1 MRPPIHPC
9 QRVADAA
16 SDSPYDSPV
25 ALTHTHTQSQH
36 PATIQNRHSRT
47 LTTSTYNPATAGWHP
62 VTHSHVQPVRQT
74 QPTRQPAATRQQP
87 IDRQPAATRLPPL
100 PDPPTPSRTRASPL
114 LHGPEGELSP
124 GIFLYHSHESNT
136 TVVPAVPPVAGA
148 PMREET
154 LTQPAPRA
162 SPTLTTLSH
171 GIGGHL
177 CTQNPRAHV
186 PRAPAVKPSAFI
198 SDAPRPHRL
207 SSHALAIAAH
217 SFREAQSASRS
228 VKKESQCLTF

>member
-25 ALTHTHTQSQH
+25 ALSHTHTQSQH

-114 LHGPEGELSP
+114 LHGSEGEPSPRHFSLSLTRIQHDRRTGRSP
-124 GIFLYHSHESNT
+124 GRRSPDARGNPHPTGTPRLADPNNSIPRDWRSFVHPKSARSRPSRARGKTECVHFRCTST
-136 TVVPAVPPVAGA
+136 A
-148 PMREET
+148 P
-154 LTQPAPRA
+154 
-162 SPTLTTLSH
+162 S
-171 GIGGHL
+171 
-177 CTQNPRAHV
+177 
-186 PRAPAVKPSAFI
+186 
-198 SDAPRPHRL
+198 